1 MHLCICRPPVP
12 MRPPPVPA
20 SLPHVPSPSVLQPTF
35 SQPPQPPPPLPEPE
49 EIPTT
54 DTGASNQNFLRK

>member
-1 MHLCICRPPVP
+1 
-12 MRPPPVPA
+12 MRPPPLPA

-35 SQPPQPPPPLPEPE
+35 SQLPPPLPEPE

>member
-1 MHLCICRPPVP
+1 